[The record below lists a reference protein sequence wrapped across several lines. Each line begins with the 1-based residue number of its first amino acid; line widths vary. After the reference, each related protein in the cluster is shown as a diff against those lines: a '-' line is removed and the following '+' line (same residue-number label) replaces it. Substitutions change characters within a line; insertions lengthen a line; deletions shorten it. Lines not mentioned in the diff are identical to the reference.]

1 MRGGGCATESPELYE
16 VPEDAVPAI
25 GTPFQIPVAV
35 RCFVDRE
42 GMARYALHVASVESG
57 F

>member
-25 GTPFQIPVAV
+25 GTPFQIRVAV

-42 GMARYALHVASVESG
+42 GMARYALHVACVDSG